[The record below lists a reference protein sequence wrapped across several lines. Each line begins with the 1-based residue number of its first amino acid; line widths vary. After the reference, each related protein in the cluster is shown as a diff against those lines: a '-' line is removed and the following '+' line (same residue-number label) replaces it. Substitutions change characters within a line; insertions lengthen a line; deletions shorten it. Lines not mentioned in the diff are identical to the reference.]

1 MAFHMP
7 AFIFISGYFSKR
19 IPSLKKMLCGLVIP
33 YFVYEILYYLL
44 YTFVLDKETGFY
56 FARPKFSLWY
66 LMALFAW
73 RLFSPLVE
81 KIPGCMILSVIAGI
95 LIGFTD
101 FGNFLSIPRILFFF
115 PFFLAGKKFDSSSL
129 ARFRNRKGY
138 LGALTI
144 LGGFAVF
151 LFTDNYHHRLDQKIF
166 YGRYSYADMDMGSV
180 EGVLVRIGCYLISFL
195 LIYLFMLVLP
205 TEKKSYSY
213 LGERTMAIYIFHG
226 FVYSCLKY
234 GSSILTS
241 VESNLEC
248 LYLLAFCFFGM
259 VFIEKTFCIVYKQDR
274 PSFLMRGLVLI
285 STLLRFNLFRQI
297 VQIHPAIHLFFQLCF
312 RSFFFPHDF
321 CQLSGVGGILDHI
334 IVQFFDFF
342 L

>member
-1 MAFHMP
+1 MDTTVKTPVVSEHQREYLFDNYKVLLILLVVIGHFIEPSNDQNPFLYELKWGIVAFHMP

-44 YTFVLDKETGFY
+44 YTFILDKETGFY
-56 FARPKFSLWY
+56 FTRPKFSLWY

-73 RLFSPLVE
+73 RLLSPLIE
-81 KIPGCMILSVIAGI
+81 KIPGCMFFSVIAGI

-138 LGALTI
+138 LCALTI
-144 LGGFAVF
+144 LGCFAVF
-151 LFTDNYHHRLDQKIF
+151 LFTDKYHHRLDQKIF
-166 YGRYSYADMDMGSV
+166 YGRYSYADMDMSSV

-226 FVYSCLKY
+226 FVYSCLRY

-248 LYLLAFCFFGM
+248 LYLLIFCFFL
-259 VFIEKTFCIVYKQDR
+259 VW
-274 PSFLMRGLVLI
+274 FLSRKPFVLFTNKI
-285 STLLRFNLFRQI
+285 
-297 VQIHPAIHLFFQLCF
+297 AHLF
-312 RSFFFPHDF
+312 
-321 CQLSGVGGILDHI
+321 
-334 IVQFFDFF
+334 
-342 L
+342 

>member
-1 MAFHMP
+1 MDTTVKAPAVSGDQREYLFDNYKVLLILLVVIGHFIEPSNDQNSFLYELKWGIVAFHMP

-115 PFFLAGKKFDSSSL
+115 PRPLPEPEGVSGCTDHLGRFCRFFIYRQLPSSAGSENFLWTILLRRYGYGFRRRCTCPHRLLSDLFSSDLPVHAGTSDRKEIL
-129 ARFRNRKGY
+129 LLSGRTNHGNLYLPRFR
-138 LGALTI
+138 L
-144 LGGFAVF
+144 
-151 LFTDNYHHRLDQKIF
+151 Q
-166 YGRYSYADMDMGSV
+166 
-180 EGVLVRIGCYLISFL
+180 
-195 LIYLFMLVLP
+195 LP
-205 TEKKSYSY
+205 QI
-213 LGERTMAIYIFHG
+213 RFFH
-226 FVYSCLKY
+226 SD
-234 GSSILTS
+234 
-241 VESNLEC
+241 
-248 LYLLAFCFFGM
+248 FG
-259 VFIEKTFCIVYKQDR
+259 
-274 PSFLMRGLVLI
+274 
-285 STLLRFNLFRQI
+285 
-297 VQIHPAIHLFFQLCF
+297 
-312 RSFFFPHDF
+312 
-321 CQLSGVGGILDHI
+321 
-334 IVQFFDFF
+334 
-342 L
+342 